1 MLREINH
8 EKRSILTGS
17 FLLETI
23 LGAVVALLFAP
34 RSGEELRAQIRNE
47 AQLERERLATQYEKG
62 RQNLQNQVEKAKA
75 DVESRWRHGN
85 SQPEETVES
94 V

>member
-23 LGAVVALLFAP
+23 LGDVVALMFAP
-34 RSGEELRAQIRNE
+34 RGEELRAQIRNE